1 MAKVADDVTKAEAEA
16 ECAKY
21 KSGWEIPVIRDQV
34 MSEKLGNISGY
45 VYNSDGL
52 FCYIRI
58 KYNKDNRKYI

>member
-34 MSEKLGNISGY
+34 MLEKLGNITRY
-45 VYNSDGL
+45 VYNSDNL
-52 FCYIRI
+52 FSYSWI
-58 KYNKDNRKYI
+58 KFNKGNCKYI